1 MVLQL
6 TIGSGCRSDTLNL
19 FSVNATGAWLVRQ
32 QYLRVNPFGG
42 LPAAPAV
49 QLGITGCTLT
59 RAQWQYVLQTA
70 LRRHS
75 AFKPAFHPRVL
86 GSRTRDE
93 RGRARRG
100 DHRHAHMH
108 RARRRTGRRVE
119 LAGDG
124 EGPARAPYRCRGTGS
139 TRCASS
145 CARARCRSARHP
157 ADCASRDRRGAAPD
171 VVGRLFKATFARAA
185 ELLAITNP
193 NVAADLRRAS
203 ALVAPHLCESRSGRR
218 RRHPRHGGIAR
229 PRESGYNHAPD
240 QGGRDAPVPVGR
252 DVFQRGARRCQF
264 CTNVDCVDS
273 SRAACR
279 VELGAKCRRDRSCPQ
294 YGADGSRSCVAEGRA
309 EARR

>member
-49 QLGITGCTLT
+49 QLGITGRTLT

-157 ADCASRDRRGAAPD
+157 ADCASRDRRGAAP
-171 VVGRLFKATFARAA
+171 GRGRATVQGDLCEGRRVAGDHQPERGRGSAARERTGRATP
-185 ELLAITNP
+185 LRITVWTPAPTSATWRNCSATRVWVQP
-193 NVAADLRRAS
+193 RSRPRGTRCASSSGSRRLSTRRSTVPVLHQRRLCRQQPRRVPRRARRKMS
-203 ALVAPHLCESRSGRR
+203 SRS
-218 RRHPRHGGIAR
+218 
-229 PRESGYNHAPD
+229 
-240 QGGRDAPVPVGR
+240 
-252 DVFQRGARRCQF
+252 
-264 CTNVDCVDS
+264 
-273 SRAACR
+273 
-279 VELGAKCRRDRSCPQ
+279 
-294 YGADGSRSCVAEGRA
+294 
-309 EARR
+309 

>member
-1 MVLQL
+1 M
-6 TIGSGCRSDTLNL
+6 GKGR
-19 FSVNATGAWLVRQ
+19 
-32 QYLRVNPFGG
+32 
-42 LPAAPAV
+42 
-49 QLGITGCTLT
+49 
-59 RAQWQYVLQTA
+59 
-70 LRRHS
+70 
-75 AFKPAFHPRVL
+75 
-86 GSRTRDE
+86 
-93 RGRARRG
+93 RARRT
-100 DHRHAHMH
+100 DAAVLDR
-108 RARRRTGRRVE
+108 RA
-119 LAGDG
+119 
-124 EGPARAPYRCRGTGS
+124 ARA
-139 TRCASS
+139 A
-145 CARARCRSARHP
+145 AHV
-157 ADCASRDRRGAAPD
+157 RGAAPPDTPLIAHLVTGEALHPD